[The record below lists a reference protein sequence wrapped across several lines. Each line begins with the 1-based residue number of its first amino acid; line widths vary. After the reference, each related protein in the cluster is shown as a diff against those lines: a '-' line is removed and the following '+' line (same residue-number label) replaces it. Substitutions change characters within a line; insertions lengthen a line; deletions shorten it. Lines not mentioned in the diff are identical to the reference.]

1 MVKKEIIPDVVHV
14 KRQKPEERKHNFN
27 EVALGYNSEE
37 AFKEASRCL
46 GCKKAPCVKG
56 CPVGIDIPGFIAKIV
71 EGDPIAGAAKI
82 KESNFLPGICGR
94 VCPQENQCE
103 KECVMGKKY
112 DPISIGK
119 LERFV
124 ADVEAGEGVSGA
136 ENITSGDRPAAA
148 VIGSGPAGLTTAGEL
163 ARNGYPV
170 TVFEALHVAGGVLTY
185 GIPEF
190 RLPQWVVDREVDF
203 LKSAGVEFVLDF
215 VVGKTATLDEL
226 LKEYKSAFIGIGA
239 GTPMFMGVPGENL
252 NGVYSANEFLTRA
265 NLMSGR
271 TFPEYD
277 TPVKRGGKVIVVG
290 GGNVAMDSARTALRM
305 GASEVDIVYRRSRVE
320 MPARIEE
327 IENGEEEGINFFILT
342 NPVEILG
349 ENGECTAAVCQKMEL
364 GEPDDSGR
372 RRPVPIEGEFVTLKA
387 NTVIMAIGTNANPL
401 LPSTTPDL
409 KLNRWGYID
418 VDPETGLTSIPGVYA
433 GGDIVTGSAT
443 VIEAMGAGKAAA
455 TAMINHME
463 RHGS

>member
-1 MVKKEIIPDVVHV
+1 MVKKEIIPNVVHV
-14 KRQKPEERKHNFN
+14 RRQKPEERKHNFN
-27 EVALGYNSEE
+27 EVALGYDADE

-71 EGDPIAGAAKI
+71 EGDPLGAAGKI

-103 KECVMGKKY
+103 KECVMGKKH

-124 ADVEAGEGVSGA
+124 ADVESEEGSSRV
-136 ENITSGDRPAAA
+136 ENGTGRDKPAAA

-190 RLPQWVVDREVDF
+190 RLPQWVVDREVEF

-226 LKEYKSAFIGIGA
+226 LREYKSAFIGIGA
-239 GTPMFMGVPGENL
+239 GTPMFMGIPGENL

-305 GASEVDIVYRRSRVE
+305 GALEVNIVYRRSRVE

-372 RRPVPIEGEFVTLKA
+372 RRPVPIDGEFVTLEA

-455 TAMINHME
+455 AAMIKHMD
-463 RHGS
+463 G